1 MLIPAIILITA
12 ALVFYTIGV
21 WAEHLQKVLKWW
33 HAGLFGLGLICD
45 ASGTY
50 LMSQIADSG
59 EVQAVGVGAGL
70 NTIMAVTGAAALLLM
85 VLHLVWAIIVLVRNR
100 EAEKKE
106 LPQVFPCRLGNM
118 ADPVLHRSHRRQ
130 HGLTLPRT
138 TRL

>member
-1 MLIPAIILITA
+1 MLMPAIILITA

-100 EAEKKE
+100 EAEKKSFHKFS
-106 LPQVFPCRLGNM
+106 LVVWAIWLIPYFTGAIGANM
-118 ADPVLHRSHRRQ
+118 
-130 HGLTLPRT
+130 G
-138 TRL
+138 

>member
-1 MLIPAIILITA
+1 MPAIILITA

-33 HAGLFGLGLICD
+33 HVGFFALGLICD
-45 ASGTY
+45 ASGTF
-50 LMSQIADSG
+50 LMSRIAASG

-100 EAEKKE
+100 EAEKKSFHKFS
-106 LPQVFPCRLGNM
+106 LVVWAIWLIPYFTGAIGANM
-118 ADPVLHRSHRRQ
+118 
-130 HGLTLPRT
+130 G
-138 TRL
+138 

>member
-33 HAGLFGLGLICD
+33 HAGLFALGLICD

-50 LMSQIADSG
+50 LMSKIADSD

-85 VLHLVWAIIVLVRNR
+85 VLHLVWAIIVLARNR
-100 EAEKKE
+100 EAEKKSFHKFS
-106 LPQVFPCRLGNM
+106 LVVWAIWLIPYFTGAIGANM
-118 ADPVLHRSHRRQ
+118 
-130 HGLTLPRT
+130 G
-138 TRL
+138 